1 MLFKLIQ
8 SALQRRR
15 GSPAARETAVALY
28 QRGDLAAA
36 AERFRELAAA
46 APGDPT
52 AWSDLAATLVRLEAY
67 EAAIPVLE
75 HLLELAPA
83 LAEAHL
89 DLGVCCA
96 RLKSHGAAVAH
107 YRQAIALKPA
117 LDSAHAN
124 LLDAHLES
132 CDWNAVARWMAD
144 FDACRAGQ
152 PVARWAARIEPFC
165 ALVLCPPE
173 LNRELAAERA
183 RALSA
188 RHPALP
194 PAAPRSHGKIRI
206 GYVSADF
213 HTHAT
218 AHLTLGL
225 YAVHDRSD
233 FEVHAYS
240 TGPDDGS
247 AYRRHIAQSCDR
259 FVDVRGETPQRTAQR
274 IREDEIDILVDMKG
288 YTANARPEIFAR
300 RPAPLQVA
308 YLGYPGTTGAPYI
321 DYFVT
326 DRIATPAG
334 SEHHFTEQLAFLPD
348 TYQVNDNRQPVAGA
362 SERRSDHGLPAQGFV
377 FCSFNRL
384 GKIDRAIFR
393 TWMTILQRVPG
404 SVLWLVRDGDDAVAN
419 LRREAAA
426 AEVDPA
432 RLVFAEK
439 VDRARHL
446 ARHRLADLFLDT
458 HACNAHT
465 GASDA
470 LWAGLPL
477 VTCPGTSFVSRVA
490 ASVLHAAGLSELVAR
505 DLDHYA
511 GLAVSLA
518 NDRAA
523 LAGFKAHLEAR
534 RMSCALFDT
543 PRYVRHLEAA
553 YRAMHRRHAQGLPP
567 ASFSV

>member
-8 SALQRRR
+8 SAFQRRPR
-15 GSPAARETAVALY
+15 ASAARETAVALY

-36 AERFRELAAA
+36 AEAFREIAAA

-67 EAAIPVLE
+67 EAALPVLE
-75 HLLELAPA
+75 HLIELAPA

-96 RLKSHGAAVAH
+96 RLKDHGAAVAH

-117 LDSAHAN
+117 LDAAHAN

-132 CDWNAVARWMAD
+132 CDWNAVERWMAD
-144 FDACRAGQ
+144 FEAYRAGQ
-152 PVARWAARIEPFC
+152 PVARWAGRIEPFC

-173 LNRELAAERA
+173 LNRELAVERA

-194 PAAPRSHGKIRI
+194 PAAPRPHAKIRV

-213 HTHAT
+213 YSHAT
-218 AHLTLGL
+218 AHLTHGL
-225 YAVHDRSD
+225 YAAHDRSD
-233 FEVHAYS
+233 FEVYAYS

-259 FVDVRGETPQRTAQR
+259 FVDVRDETGERAAQR
-274 IREDEIDILVDMKG
+274 IREDGIDILVDMKG
-288 YTANARPEIFAR
+288 YTANARPQIFAR
-300 RPAPLQVA
+300 RPAPLQIA

-326 DRIATPAG
+326 DRVATPVGCEA
-334 SEHHFTEQLAFLPD
+334 HFTEQLAFLPD
-348 TYQVNDNRQPVAGA
+348 TYQVNDNRQPIADA
-362 SERRSDHGLPAQGFV
+362 REQRSDHGLPAHGTV

-384 GKIDRAIFR
+384 GKIDRAIFA
-393 TWMTILQRVPG
+393 TWMTILHRVPG
-404 SVLWLVRDGDDAVAN
+404 SVLWLVRDGADAVAN
-419 LRREAAA
+419 LRREAAGA
-426 AEVDPA
+426 DVDPA

-439 VDRARHL
+439 IDKPRHL

-458 HACNAHT
+458 YACNAHT

-490 ASVLHAAGLSELVAR
+490 ASLLHAAGLPELVAR
-505 DLDHYA
+505 DLEHYA
-511 GLAVSLA
+511 ELAVALA
-518 NDRAA
+518 NDPAA
-523 LAGFKAHLEAR
+523 LAALKARLQAQR
-534 RMSCALFDT
+534 LTCALFDT
-543 PRYVRHLEAA
+543 PRYVRHLDAA
-553 YRAMHRRHAQGLPP
+553 YRAMHRRHAQGLRP